1 MSYYDD
7 DPPRRRKS
15 HRNRDRD
22 RPAYEEEVYESRGS
36 RGAGTR
42 QNALVKR
49 SRDDDSDSIEEV
61 HRDFPPGGGAY
72 DKSRRQRR
80 ARSYPYEDDRYD
92 EPRRRRG
99 GE

>member
-1 MSYYDD
+1 MSHYDD

-15 HRNRDRD
+15 RRDRDRD
-22 RPAYEEEVYESRGS
+22 RPPAYEEDVYESRGS
-36 RGAGTR
+36 RGGAAR
-42 QNALVKR
+42 QKALVRR
-49 SRDDDSDSIEEV
+49 SRDDDSDSVEEV

-72 DKSRRQRR
+72 TRSHRDRRPKS
-80 ARSYPYEDDRYD
+80 AGYADDY